1 MMDLFSAKKTPTF
14 VRGSSIAYR
23 PELDGIRGF
32 AVIIIIFHH
41 FNYANMQYFEG
52 RGFLGVDIFFALS
65 GFLITQILLSYRE
78 KGIGLRKFYL
88 RRIARLFPILFA
100 SVIFLTF
107 IFRNDLEFADRT
119 PAIASILY
127 IKNFFPWDGVF
138 APMWSLSAEEQF
150 YLVFPAIL
158 FLGLRSLKKFR
169 LTLFILLWL
178 SMVWAFAIISS
189 APDFNFNNDGIF
201 NLVVFRPSIILVGCL
216 AALHRDYLEKLVNRH
231 RKLAYLTL
239 PLVISLTLATEFP
252 PLAGIATALLILIL
266 SEQVRGE
273 SFLAR
278 GIYSVFAFRPLAWI
292 GLLSYSIYIWQ
303 LPMIYF
309 SSERFT
315 VQLVSPIW
323 LFLVKLLAVSCVS
336 FYLFERP
343 VLKLITRTRSSK

>member
-1 MMDLFSAKKTPTF
+1 MMDLFSAKNTPAA

-32 AVIIIIFHH
+32 AVIIVVFHH
-41 FNYANMQYFEG
+41 FNYINMQYFEG

-78 KGIGLRKFYL
+78 KGIKLRKFYI
-88 RRIARLFPILFA
+88 RRIARLFPILFV
-100 SVIFLTF
+100 SVIGLTF
-107 IFRNDLEFADRT
+107 FLRNDPEFLDRT
-119 PAIASILY
+119 PSIASILY
-127 IKNFFPWDGVF
+127 VKNFFPWDGVF

-150 YLVFPAIL
+150 YLLFPVFL
-158 FLGLRSLKKFR
+158 LLGLKLLKKFR

-178 SMVWAFAIISS
+178 STIWGVAVVSS

-201 NLVVFRPSIILVGCL
+201 NLVVFRPSIILIGCL
-216 AALHRDYLEKLVNRH
+216 AALHKDYLEQLVNRH
-231 RKLAYLTL
+231 KRFAFLL
-239 PLVISLTLATEFP
+239 LVLMISFTLAIQFP
-252 PLAGIATALLILIL
+252 PLAGISTALLILIL
-266 SEQVRGE
+266 SEQVRRE
-273 SFLAR
+273 SLIAR
-278 GIYSVFAFRPLAWI
+278 GIYSIFAFKPLAWI

-303 LPMIYF
+303 LPMIFF

-315 VQLVSPIW
+315 VLSVSPIW

-343 VLKLITRTRSSK
+343 VLKLITRTRSGK

>member
-1 MMDLFSAKKTPTF
+1 MMDLFSAKKTPAS

-41 FNYANMQYFEG
+41 FNYANMQYFAG

-100 SVIFLTF
+100 SVILLTF
-107 IFRNDLEFADRT
+107 FFRKDLEFADRT

-127 IKNFFPWDGVF
+127 IKNFFPWDGIF

-150 YLVFPAIL
+150 YLIFPVIL
-158 FLGLRSLKKFR
+158 
-169 LTLFILLWL
+169 
-178 SMVWAFAIISS
+178 
-189 APDFNFNNDGIF
+189 FNFNNDGIF

-216 AALHRDYLEKLVNRH
+216 AALHKEYLEKLVNRH
-231 RKLAYLTL
+231 RRFVYLVL
-239 PLVISLTLATEFP
+239 PLIIAMTLATQFP

-266 SEQVRGE
+266 SEEVRKE
-273 SFLAR
+273 SIIAR
-278 GIYSVFAFRPLAWI
+278 GIYSVFAFKPLAWI

-323 LFLVKLLAVSCVS
+323 LFLVKLLAVSCAS

>member
-1 MMDLFSAKKTPTF
+1 MMDLFSAKKTPTS
-14 VRGSSIAYR
+14 VRGASIAYR

-41 FNYANMQYFEG
+41 FNYANMQYFAG

-88 RRIARLFPILFA
+88 RRILFA
-100 SVIFLTF
+100 SVILLTF
-107 IFRNDLEFADRT
+107 FFRKDLEFADRT

-127 IKNFFPWDGVF
+127 IKNFFPWDGIF

-150 YLVFPAIL
+150 YLIFPVIL
-158 FLGLRSLKKFR
+158 FLGLKLLKKFR
-169 LTLFILLWL
+169 LTVFILLWL
-178 SMVWAFAIISS
+178 STVWGFAIISS
-189 APDFNFNNDGIF
+189 APDFNFNDDGIF

-216 AALHRDYLEKLVNRH
+216 AALHKEYLEKLVNRH
-231 RKLAYLTL
+231 RRFVYLVL
-239 PLVISLTLATEFP
+239 PLIIAMTLATQFP

-266 SEQVRGE
+266 SEEARKE
-273 SFLAR
+273 SIIAR
-278 GIYSVFAFRPLAWI
+278 GIYSVFAFKPLAWI

-323 LFLVKLLAVSCVS
+323 LFLVKLLAVSCAS